1 VGPNTSYSIP
11 EFYTYPTGSESSII
25 YSDVST
31 FLPTSVT
38 FDNTTRTY
46 SWSAITPVGT
56 YYLEIQGTLP
66 FSSPR
71 IDRFNLTV
79 TPATMIPSV
88 CVN

>member
-1 VGPNTSYSIP
+1 MGPNTSYSVH
-11 EFYTYPTGSESSII
+11 EFYTYPSGSESSII

-31 FLPTSVT
+31 SLPTGVT

-56 YYLEIQGTLP
+56 YYLKIQGALP
-66 FSSPR
+66 FSSKTD
-71 IDRFNLTV
+71 IFKLTV
-79 TPATMIPSV
+79 TPATIIPSA